1 VPAEQVVSV
10 FQQPCEDGVVTL
22 SSKLSDGVV
31 PSASQFW
38 GEFGGYVPLDHHAV
52 IGRFDLLPARE
63 PDLHELYARV
73 ADVLLRPDRQ
83 LDDAPSVDY

>member
-1 VPAEQVVSV
+1 MRGWSRDTRVEAVGRSGAKRFTV
-10 FQQPCEDGVVTL
+10 L
-22 SSKLSDGVV
+22 
-31 PSASQFW
+31 

-73 ADVLLRPDRQ
+73 ADVLLRPDRR
-83 LDDAPSVDY
+83 LDDAPSADY